1 MWVFLNALAVLVRK
15 GRYDLPPHPIHFS
28 FLILGEWAGEN
39 VLSLVLSWENQELGY
54 HSRVPLCTWHMINY
68 WISFP
73 TFLPR
78 WWCAHPQG
86 PSPRHLWLASL
97 AVFFPIIGD
106 CASMPSISPGQ
117 GLRFM
122 EGKFSLT
129 QFSPCEW
136 EERMGLINVLPH
148 YGQGHPTHSCRPVLG
163 AHGPLPSA
171 LSHTSDRVRHQWTQ
185 LPFHVFLVILLCRI
199 YCLLRRLE
207 RKKNM

>member
-1 MWVFLNALAVLVRK
+1 MTCL
-15 GRYDLPPHPIHFS
+15 PHPIHFS
-28 FLILGEWAGEN
+28 FLILGEWAGEFTFTGT
-39 VLSLVLSWENQELGY
+39 VLRKPGTWLSFQGASVY
-54 HSRVPLCTWHMINY
+54 VRHMINY

-129 QFSPCEW
+129 QFSPCEQ

-148 YGQGHPTHSCRPVLG
+148 YGQGHPMHSCRPVLG

-171 LSHTSDRVRHQWTQ
+171 PSHTSDGVRHQWTQ
-185 LPFHVFLVILLCRI
+185 LPFHWCP
-199 YCLLRRLE
+199 CLPSSYFFAEYTACWGGWRGKRTCNFTGAKE
-207 RKKNM
+207 NGQG